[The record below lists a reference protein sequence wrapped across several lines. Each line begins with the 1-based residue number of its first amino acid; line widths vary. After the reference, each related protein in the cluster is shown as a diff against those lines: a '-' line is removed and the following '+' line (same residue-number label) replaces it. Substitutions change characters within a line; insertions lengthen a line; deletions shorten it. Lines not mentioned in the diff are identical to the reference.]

1 MEIAT
6 NTKVFLSVMGA
17 DVTGKEPVLIGED

>member
-17 DVTGKEPVLIGED
+17 DVTGKEPDKLSD